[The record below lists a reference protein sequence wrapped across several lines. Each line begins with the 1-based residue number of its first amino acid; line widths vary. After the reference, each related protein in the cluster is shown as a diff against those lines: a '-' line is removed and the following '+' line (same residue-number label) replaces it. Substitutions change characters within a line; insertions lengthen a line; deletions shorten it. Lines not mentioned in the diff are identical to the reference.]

1 MPEEYL
7 IIYNTFLCNLLYA
20 PIGIL
25 FLVVFTIGNICFLP
39 LAYVGHVFA
48 LIQTVTDSDETMDE
62 LEEKI
67 ERVKTIFKFILVGPF
82 LLTLSVITDAYKFW
96 RNLYTQ
102 PTDAEEEVNLNL
114 ITKESIELFQV
125 TC

>member
-1 MPEEYL
+1 M
-7 IIYNTFLCNLLYA
+7 
-20 PIGIL
+20 
-25 FLVVFTIGNICFLP
+25 CFVP

-67 ERVKTIFKFILVGPF
+67 ERVKTIFKFILIGPF
-82 LLTLSVITDAYKFW
+82 MLTFSIITDAYKFW
-96 RNLYTQ
+96 INLYTQ
-102 PTDAEEEVNLNL
+102 PSDSEAEVNLNL